1 MTVRGIGDVEALANR
16 LRESLGLTNG
26 RLVREIDSTSK
37 AIAKKGARILRIE
50 SPNRTGDYRKGWTA
64 SKVGGSWVI
73 HNKDR
78 YQLTHLLEN
87 GHPSRLTGVPVPPQE
102 HIAPVESQLITE
114 YIQELERIITND

>member
-16 LRESLGLTNG
+16 LRDGLGL
-26 RLVREIDSTSK
+26 
-37 AIAKKGARILRIE
+37 LRKD
-50 SPNRTGDYRKGWTA
+50 SPNRTGDYAKGWTS
-64 SKVGGSWVI
+64 SKVRGSWVI

-87 GHPSRLTGVPVPPQE
+87 GHPSRLTGVPVPAQE

-114 YIQELERIITND
+114 YISELERIITND

>member
-1 MTVRGIGDVEALANR
+1 MTIRGIRNIENLSDIIGQG
-16 LRESLGLTNG
+16 LGLTNG

-114 YIQELERIITND
+114 YISELERIITND